1 MGELFAYIFDGI
13 ADRFQQE
20 LHTIALQYPF
30 EPLKYLR
37 PPLRITFNEGIDMLR
52 VCTLVIVFEINFLS
66 SCNMLSVGCWN
77 RGFLR

>member
-1 MGELFAYIFDGI
+1 MGELFAFIFDGI

-20 LHTIALQYPF
+20 LHTINLQYPF

-52 VCTLVIVFEINFLS
+52 VGGLFFSLNSSVLACCCYVIITII
-66 SCNMLSVGCWN
+66 
-77 RGFLR
+77 